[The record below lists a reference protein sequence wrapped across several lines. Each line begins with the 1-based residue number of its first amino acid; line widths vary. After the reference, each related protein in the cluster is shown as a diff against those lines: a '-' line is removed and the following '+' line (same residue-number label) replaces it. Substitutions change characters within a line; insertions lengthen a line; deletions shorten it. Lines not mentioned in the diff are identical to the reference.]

1 MGAVCASGR
10 DVARYVCFAAFMST
24 LFIYSPN
31 VMTLF
36 AFDAAEYTGSFAE
49 PCLIA
54 TLACACVLLVAE
66 LLGKSGPI
74 KRFASAQAS
83 KCACCIAYLVS
94 CLLFVVSIL
103 FQLSAVAAFLAPI
116 GVICGVCL
124 VGVSLL
130 WAEAFHDVD
139 LFRATIAIVG
149 ALLLSATLHAVSGL
163 CPWYGMLVVEIALL
177 LCGTLPLMFTS
188 FAGAEVAHED
198 EGASVLPEDA
208 SEQGGPG
215 FGWRACKGRAFASIM
230 GIPLVGM
237 AISSLA
243 IGVRPFYVFDNTV
256 NAQVLSMF
264 LAVLLAV
271 PLVCLR
277 KKQPLYVFVYQVYLP
292 ALIAL
297 ATALAMVFQAGVL
310 AEIVCVVLCATF
322 TLATA
327 IAISASV
334 AISNAREFPRGLV
347 FATLIAV
354 YSGLGITGIRVGAS
368 YSMLYENNQSFL
380 TLLAVL
386 YTCGMLVFASIKLW
400 AATTRSAEGE
410 HIDSPALQTEEQNK
424 ATETFEE
431 RLERISQQAGLSA
444 RERQIMSYVGR
455 GHTSVYVAKTLLI
468 SDSTV
473 YTHVR
478 NIYRKLGI
486 TSREELILLFNDAKR
501 S

>member
-10 DVARYVCFAAFMST
+10 DAARYVCFAAFMST

-36 AFDAAEYTGSFAE
+36 SFDVAEYTGSFAE

-54 TLACACVLLVAE
+54 TLVSACALLATE
-66 LLGKSGPI
+66 LLGKSGTI
-74 KRFASAQAS
+74 ERLISGSVARIA
-83 KCACCIAYLVS
+83 CIALYLVS
-94 CLLFVVSIL
+94 CLLFVACIL
-103 FQLSAVAAFLAPI
+103 MQLPAVAAHLGLV
-116 GVICGVCL
+116 GVVCGVSV

-139 LFRATIAIVG
+139 LFQATLAIIA
-149 ALLLSATLHAVSGL
+149 ALLLSAALHALSGM
-163 CPWYGMLVVEIALL
+163 CPWYVMLAIEIVLL
-177 LCGTLPLMFTS
+177 LCGTVPLAFVPL
-188 FAGAEVAHED
+188 GAVDASHEE
-198 EGASVLPEDA
+198 EGAPA
-208 SEQGGPG
+208 SSGEASDQGEGS
-215 FGWRACKGRAFASIM
+215 FSWCVRKGKAFASIM

-243 IGVRPFYVFDNTV
+243 IGVRPFYIFNNTV

-264 LAVLLAV
+264 LAVLLAA
-271 PLVCLR
+271 PLICLR
-277 KKQPLYVFVYQVYLP
+277 KKQPMYIFVYQVYLP

-297 ATALAMVFQAGVL
+297 ATALAMLFQTGII
-310 AEIVCVVLCATF
+310 AEVVCVFLCATF

-368 YSMLYENNQSFL
+368 FSMLYENSQAFL

-386 YTCGMLVFASIKLW
+386 YTCGMLVFASVKLW
-400 AATTRSAEGE
+400 NATTRNAETD
-410 HIDSPALQTEEQNK
+410 HIDAPAAKEEEVDK
-424 ATETFEE
+424 ARETFEQ
-431 RLERISQQAGLSA
+431 RLERISKQAGLSA
-444 RERQIMSYVGR
+444 RETQIMSYVGK

-486 TSREELILLFNDAKR
+486 TSREELIQLFNDTN
-501 S
+501 

>member
-1 MGAVCASGR
+1 
-10 DVARYVCFAAFMST
+10 MST

-36 AFDAAEYTGSFAE
+36 SFDVAEYTGSFAE

-54 TLACACVLLVAE
+54 TLVSACALLSAE
-66 LLGKSGPI
+66 LFGKAGAIERLLLG
-74 KRFASAQAS
+74 SALRIA
-83 KCACCIAYLVS
+83 CIALYLVS
-94 CLLFVVSIL
+94 CLLFVVCIL
-103 FQLSAVAAFLAPI
+103 VQLPAVAAYLGLI
-116 GVICGVCL
+116 GVVCGVS
-124 VGVSLL
+124 VMGVSFL

-139 LFRATIAIVG
+139 LFRATLAIIA
-149 ALLLSATLHAVSGL
+149 ALLLSAALHALSGI
-163 CPWYGMLVVEIALL
+163 CPWYGMLVIEVILL
-177 LCGTLPLMFTS
+177 LCGTLPLL
-188 FAGAEVAHED
+188 FAPLGAVNASHE
-198 EGASVLPEDA
+198 EESAPVSSGEASVQ
-208 SEQGGPG
+208 SEGGLA
-215 FGWRACKGRAFASIM
+215 WCVRKGRAFASIM

-243 IGVRPFYVFDNTV
+243 IGVRPFYIFDSTV

-264 LAVLLAV
+264 LAVLLAA

-277 KKQPLYVFVYQVYLP
+277 KKQPMYIFVYQVYLP

-297 ATALAMVFQAGVL
+297 ATALAMLFQTGIL
-310 AEIVCVVLCATF
+310 AEIACVFLLATF

-368 YSMLYENNQSFL
+368 YSMLYENSQAFL

-400 AATTRSAEGE
+400 SATTRNAEVD
-410 HIDSPALQTEEQNK
+410 HIDAPVAKDEEADK
-424 ATETFEE
+424 ARETFEQ
-431 RLERISQQAGLSA
+431 RLERISKQAGLSA
-444 RERQIMSYVGR
+444 RETQIMSYVGK

-486 TSREELILLFNDAKR
+486 TSREELIQLFNDTD
-501 S
+501 